1 VELLSQ
7 VSNKKLNAGSEIQ
20 RCKYHRHKQQTKS
33 NVCTSLAET
42 DENSAAFKLVGT
54 LSTKTHALY
63 GPLQNEE
70 AVLTVW

>member
-1 VELLSQ
+1 
-7 VSNKKLNAGSEIQ
+7 
-20 RCKYHRHKQQTKS
+20 
-33 NVCTSLAET
+33 LAET

-70 AVLTVW
+70 AVLTAW